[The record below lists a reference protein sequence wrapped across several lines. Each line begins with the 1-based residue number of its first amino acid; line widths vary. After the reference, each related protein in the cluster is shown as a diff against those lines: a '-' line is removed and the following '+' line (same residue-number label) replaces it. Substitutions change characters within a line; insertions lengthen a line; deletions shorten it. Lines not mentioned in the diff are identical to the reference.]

1 MTLRLAKRDRGIA
14 LIIVMIM
21 VAALAVIVTGFAYS
35 MRVET
40 KLARNTRFNPDMDW
54 LGRSGVELARFL
66 LSKRAPGEE
75 QMDAL
80 HQIWASGPG
89 RTGMDAMAELEPWE
103 KLGKDCLFYKK
114 RVKLGNGTF
123 SIKITDWESKFNIN
137 SAPEPLLRY
146 ILEMHGGVDA
156 TDLDMYIDSLR
167 DWMDPDDNPGLNGAE
182 SDVYLS
188 ESPPYYSKNGPLD
201 DMIELEYVQG
211 FRENRRLREEV
222 FDKFFTAISTGF
234 INVNTASAQVLE
246 LLPGMDPEIANEI
259 VMFRAGLDG
268 HIGTSDDMPY
278 RNPNQING
286 PLERFGMDG
295 SSFQQ
300 FLATESATFEV
311 KVTAKIGNGLPREY
325 ISLLRRVSPQDIR
338 ILYFHSQ

>member
-21 VAALAVIVTGFAYS
+21 VAALTVIVTGFAYS
-35 MRVET
+35 MRVEA

-54 LGRSGVELARFL
+54 LGRSGVELARYL

-80 HQIWASGPG
+80 HQKWAGGPG
-89 RTGMDAMAELEPWE
+89 RVGMDAMAELEPWE
-103 KLGKDCLFYKK
+103 QLPMTN
-114 RVKLGNGTF
+114 VKLGNGTF
-123 SIKITDWESKFNIN
+123 SIKITDMERKLNIN

-156 TDLDMYIDSLR
+156 TDVDIFIDSLR
-167 DWMDPDDNPGLNGAE
+167 DWMDPDENPGLNGAE
-182 SDVYLS
+182 SDFYLS
-188 ESPPYYSKNGPLD
+188 EYPPYYSKNGPLD
-201 DMIELEYVQG
+201 HITELKLVQG
-211 FRENRRLREEV
+211 FKDQPSIYNV
-222 FDKFFTAISTGF
+222 FAKNFTAISGGL

-246 LLPGMDPEIANEI
+246 LLPGMDPFIADEI
-259 VMFRAGLDG
+259 VMYRAGPDG
-268 HIGTSDDMPY
+268 PY
-278 RNPNQING
+278 RSPNQIG
-286 PLERFGMDG
+286 AVLEPFGMDPG
-295 SSFQQ
+295 SIQQ

-311 KVTAKIGNGLPREY
+311 EITAKIGTQQRKY
-325 ISLLRRVSPQDIR
+325 ISLLRRLSPQDIR